1 MAKRKIIVVGGGAM
15 GMATA
20 LALLRRGCQVRV
32 IERLAPGHDQGS
44 SHGDGRLIRHSYP
57 EPGYAELIHRAYAA
71 WRALE
76 TRTGV
81 KLIETT
87 GGLDL
92 GPEDGTVL
100 KQIATVL
107 EDQGVAFEALEPDAV
122 HQRFP
127 QVAMPTGSAAIYHAE
142 GAVIRA
148 DLALA
153 ALWRQAAA
161 AGASFVTGTGVARI
175 DLETDR
181 VVVRTEAG
189 RRYTAQG
196 LVLAAGAWN
205 GPLAAQLDLSLPLTV
220 TREQLAYFP
229 PRTPTA
235 AEADR
240 TDSIPGHGL
249 DAMPTVMDYH
259 VDPNFYAM
267 PIVAVRGVKC
277 GWHRTGPPVDP
288 DAPRAFEPSLR
299 DSVRE
304 WVAERLP
311 HLDTMPVLESTCLY
325 TNTPDHDFILDR
337 HPAWPQVV
345 IAAGFSGH
353 GFKFSPVIGELAADL
368 ATGAQPTTD
377 LGLFRLDRFD

>member
-20 LALLRRGCQVRV
+20 LALARRGCQVRV

-44 SHGDGRLIRHSYP
+44 SHGDGRLIRHSYA
-57 EPGYAELIHRAYAA
+57 EPGYAELIRRAYAA

-76 TRTGV
+76 QGSGA
-81 KLIETT
+81 KLLETT

-92 GPEDGTVL
+92 GPADGEVL
-100 KQIATVL
+100 AQIGSAL
-107 EDQGVAFEALEPDAV
+107 EEQGLAFERLDPDAV

-127 QVAMPTGSAAIYHAE
+127 QLAMPAGSAAIYQAE

-153 ALWRQAAA
+153 AFWRQAAA

-175 DLETDR
+175 DLKADG
-181 VVVRTEAG
+181 VVVRTESG
-189 RRYTAQG
+189 KRYTAHG

-205 GPLAAQLDLSLPLTV
+205 KPLAAQIGLDLPLTV
-220 TREQLAYFP
+220 TREQLAFFP
-229 PRTPTA
+229 PRTPA
-235 AEADR
+235 AAAGPE
-240 TDSIPGHGL
+240 TVPSHEL

-259 VDPNFYAM
+259 GEPNFYAM
-267 PIVAVRGVKC
+267 PMVAVRGVKC

-288 DAPRAFEPSLR
+288 DAPRAFEPGLR

-311 HLDTMPVLESTCLY
+311 HVDTDPVHETTCLY
-325 TNTPDHDFILDR
+325 TNTPDYDFILDH
-337 HPAWPQVV
+337 HPDWSQVV

-353 GFKFSPVIGELAADL
+353 GFKFCPVVGELTADL
-368 ATGAQPTTD
+368 AMGAEPSSD
-377 LGLFRLDRFD
+377 LGRFRLDRFD